1 MGSVKDLEV
10 AKKPTKTRMGVGRF
24 HFSDR
29 YSVFDWGKCRT
40 TLMGKVQPYALWGL
54 TALKGLKRKA

>member
-10 AKKPTKTRMGVGRF
+10 LQKPTRDAMGVGRF

-29 YSVFDWGKCRT
+29 YSVFWKA
-40 TLMGKVQPYALWGL
+40 K
-54 TALKGLKRKA
+54 ALKRIIEV

>member
-10 AKKPTKTRMGVGRF
+10 LKKPTKARMGVGRF

-29 YSVFDWGKCRT
+29 YSVFD
-40 TLMGKVQPYALWGL
+40 
-54 TALKGLKRKA
+54 